1 MLIDVTSYS
10 FLTAITC
17 FSVFIILFSIVR
29 RKNRVVFHCGIVP
42 LICLCILSVARTV
55 CIVEFSF
62 THVVTIN
69 SVNWLYD
76 GMGNTLQLFG
86 SKITVGVLAS
96 VLWFSWTVTECLWFV
111 YKIFASWQYDKQADP
126 VTDPKALRLCRQITG
141 GRASL
146 VFTKRL
152 SPYVSGFF
160 RPTIYL
166 PYVSFTEDE
175 LRYVLMHEW
184 QHFKS
189 KDQWKKSAVYI
200 VSCLLWWNPLV
211 YWLRS
216 DLEQLLEL
224 QCDRKVLKQLPAD
237 ERVSYLRMI
246 AGFCDASLRSG
257 ESDKKSNE
265 KKNVLMS
272 EFVSLEKRRQRKK
285 FRLIRQRVWLG
296 MRYGQTPRRQK
307 FWSVALCLIFI
318 LAFLASYTINIQP
331 RYWPTEQDGPL
342 IGDFPENSVL
352 VENEDGT
359 YTVII
364 DGKEWSTV
372 SDRTDGPFA
381 SIPVI
386 PFEN

>member
-1 MLIDVTSYS
+1 
-10 FLTAITC
+10 
-17 FSVFIILFSIVR
+17 
-29 RKNRVVFHCGIVP
+29 
-42 LICLCILSVARTV
+42 
-55 CIVEFSF
+55 
-62 THVVTIN
+62 
-69 SVNWLYD
+69 
-76 GMGNTLQLFG
+76 
-86 SKITVGVLAS
+86 
-96 VLWFSWTVTECLWFV
+96 
-111 YKIFASWQYDKQADP
+111 
-126 VTDPKALRLCRQITG
+126 
-141 GRASL
+141 
-146 VFTKRL
+146 
-152 SPYVSGFF
+152 
-160 RPTIYL
+160 
-166 PYVSFTEDE
+166 
-175 LRYVLMHEW
+175 MHEW

-189 KDQWKKSAVYI
+189 KDQWKKTAVYI

-285 FRLIRQRVWLG
+285 FRLIRQRLWLG

-331 RYWPTEQDGPL
+331 RYWPTEEDGPL
-342 IGDFPENSVL
+342 IEEFPEHAVL

-359 YTVII
+359 YVMMV
-364 DGKEWSTV
+364 DGEELCTLQSR
-372 SDRTDGPFA
+372 DDEPFA
-381 SIPVI
+381 SMPVI
-386 PFEN
+386 PFKE

>member
-1 MLIDVTSYS
+1 M
-10 FLTAITC
+10 
-17 FSVFIILFSIVR
+17 
-29 RKNRVVFHCGIVP
+29 
-42 LICLCILSVARTV
+42 
-55 CIVEFSF
+55 
-62 THVVTIN
+62 
-69 SVNWLYD
+69 
-76 GMGNTLQLFG
+76 
-86 SKITVGVLAS
+86 
-96 VLWFSWTVTECLWFV
+96 
-111 YKIFASWQYDKQADP
+111 
-126 VTDPKALRLCRQITG
+126 
-141 GRASL
+141 
-146 VFTKRL
+146 
-152 SPYVSGFF
+152 
-160 RPTIYL
+160 
-166 PYVSFTEDE
+166 
-175 LRYVLMHEW
+175 
-184 QHFKS
+184 
-189 KDQWKKSAVYI
+189 
-200 VSCLLWWNPLV
+200 
-211 YWLRS
+211 
-216 DLEQLLEL
+216 
-224 QCDRKVLKQLPAD
+224 KQLPAD

-246 AGFCDASLRSG
+246 AGFCDASLRSD

-272 EFVSLEKRRQRKK
+272 EFVSLEKRKQRKK